1 MRIFSKKAFAIGPG
15 AQKGLDT
22 VELFVTVP
30 KAFQDMPDK
39 YADDPTFKL
48 AVSFG
53 DIIVADANNTEK
65 KIVDAEFSDVP
76 QETVKDKIEL
86 FYEELKAKNREET
99 LKLADEYSVKY
110 SDDDKLGNIK
120 KRVFEVYKL
129 NNNEN

>member
-39 YADDPTFKL
+39 YIDDPTFKL
-48 AVSFG
+48 AVSSG
-53 DIIVADANNTEK
+53 DIIIADANNTEK

-76 QETVKDKIEL
+76 QETVKDKIEV

-110 SDDDKLGNIK
+110 SADDKLGNTK
-120 KRVFEVYKL
+120 KRVFEAYKL

>member
-39 YADDPTFKL
+39 YVDDPTFKL
-48 AVSFG
+48 AVSSG
-53 DIIVADANNTEK
+53 DIIVADGDGVIA
-65 KIVDAEFSDVP
+65 VP
-76 QETVKDKIEL
+76 RKTAKDKIEV

-120 KRVFEVYKL
+120 KRVFEAYKL

>member
-39 YADDPTFKL
+39 YVDDPTFKL
-48 AVSFG
+48 AVSSG

-76 QETVKDKIEL
+76 QETAKDKIEV

-110 SDDDKLGNIK
+110 SDDDKLSNIK
-120 KRVFEVYKL
+120 KRVFEAYKL

>member
-1 MRIFSKKAFAIGPG
+1 
-15 AQKGLDT
+15 
-22 VELFVTVP
+22 
-30 KAFQDMPDK
+30 MPDK
-39 YADDPTFKL
+39 YVDDPTFKL
-48 AVSFG
+48 AVSSG

-76 QETVKDKIEL
+76 QETAKDKIEV

-120 KRVFEVYKL
+120 KRVFEAYKL

>member
-65 KIVDAEFSDVP
+65 KIVNAEFSDVP
-76 QETVKDKIEL
+76 QETGIEL

-120 KRVFEVYKL
+120 KRVFEAYKL
-129 NNNEN
+129 NNNEK

>member
-39 YADDPTFKL
+39 YVDDPTFKL
-48 AVSFG
+48 AVSSG

-76 QETVKDKIEL
+76 QETAKDKIEV

-120 KRVFEVYKL
+120 KRVFESYKL

>member
-39 YADDPTFKL
+39 YIDDPTFKL
-48 AVSFG
+48 AVSSG
-53 DIIVADANNTEK
+53 DIIIADANNTEK

-76 QETVKDKIEL
+76 QETVKDKIEV
-86 FYEELKAKNREET
+86 FYGELKAKNREET

-110 SDDDKLGNIK
+110 SADDKLVNIK
-120 KRVFEVYKL
+120 KRVFEAYKL

>member
-65 KIVDAEFSDVP
+65 KIVDAEFPDVP

-120 KRVFEVYKL
+120 KRVFEAYKL